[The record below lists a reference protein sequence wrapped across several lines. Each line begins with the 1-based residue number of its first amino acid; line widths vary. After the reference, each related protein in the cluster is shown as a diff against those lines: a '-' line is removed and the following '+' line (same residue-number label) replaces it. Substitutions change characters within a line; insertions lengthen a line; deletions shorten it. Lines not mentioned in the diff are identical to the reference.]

1 MKTAGLRRFLVT
13 GLVAVAGSMLLVAW
27 PAGRARA
34 DWDPLDLFGER
45 VGVVE
50 ITGLITKAT
59 PILEDL
65 KKFRDDRSIKA
76 IVVRIDSPGG
86 AVGPSQEIMEEI
98 NKTKP
103 VKKVVASCGSMA
115 ASGGYYIA
123 SAADIIM
130 ANPGTATGSI
140 GVIMEMAN
148 VQELTKKLGVDF
160 FDIKAGALKDM
171 GSPFKPLTPEEKA
184 VFQGILDNIHE
195 QFINDVAKNRK
206 LPVEKV
212 RALADGRVFTGQEA
226 KSLGLI
232 DELGNYNDA
241 VVRAGRLGGI
251 KGKIETIQAERK
263 TFSLLKLLLGQ
274 DAAQSLNFITSPYPE
289 PAFLPPW
296 FR

>member
-1 MKTAGLRRFLVT
+1 MKTAALRRFLVT
-13 GLVAVAGSMLLVAW
+13 GLVAAAGVVLLCAW
-27 PAGRARA
+27 PAARARA
-34 DWDPLDLFGER
+34 DWDPLDFFGEK

-50 ITGLITKAT
+50 VTGLITKAT
-59 PILEDL
+59 TTLEDL
-65 KKFRDDRSIKA
+65 KKFRDDKSIKA

-98 NKTKP
+98 NKTKQ
-103 VKKVVASCGSMA
+103 VKKVVASCGSIA

-140 GVIMEMAN
+140 GVIMQLAN

-160 FDIKAGALKDM
+160 SDIKAGALKDM

-184 VFQGILDNIHE
+184 VFQSLLDNIHQ

-206 LPVEKV
+206 LPVDKV
-212 RALADGRVFTGQEA
+212 KALADGRVYTGQEA
-226 KSLGLI
+226 KGLGLI

-251 KGKIETIQAERK
+251 KGKIETVSLERK
-263 TFSLLKLLLGQ
+263 SFSLLKLFLGQ

>member
-1 MKTAGLRRFLVT
+1 MRRSLLT
-13 GLVAVAGSMLLVAW
+13 GLLAVAGVAVLLGPW
-27 PAGRARA
+27 SRPALA
-34 DWDPLDLFGER
+34 DWDPLSIFNLGEK

-50 ITGLITKAT
+50 VTGLISKAT
-59 PILEDL
+59 STLEEL
-65 KKFRDDRSIKA
+65 KKFRDDNSIRA

-98 NKTKP
+98 NKTKK

-123 SAADIIM
+123 SAADLIM

-140 GVIMEMAN
+140 GVIMQLAN
-148 VQELTKKLGVDF
+148 MEQLTKKLGVDF

-171 GSPFKPLTPEEKA
+171 GSPFKPLTPEERA
-184 VFQGILDNIHE
+184 VFQSLLNNIHE

-206 LPVEKV
+206 LPVDKV
-212 RALADGRVFTGQEA
+212 RTLADGRVFTGQEA
-226 KSLGLI
+226 KGLGLI
-232 DELGNYNDA
+232 DALGNFNDA
-241 VVRAGRLGGI
+241 VERAGRLGGI
-251 KGKIETIQAERK
+251 KGKIETVYAEK
-263 TFSLLKLLLGQ
+263 KGFSLLNLILGQ
-274 DAAQSLNFITSPYPE
+274 EAEKRLEFLTAPFPE